1 MPGIYCNLGVRLGRA
16 GLEAREEKNPLLRA
30 LEPISGLSTKSR
42 PSCCEGGGQA
52 KGEEREGG
60 GGKVGVLFYLLLLGW
75 VGAQGKF
82 TRAKQWR
89 RLAGGSV
96 RKQSVAAN

>member
-42 PSCCEGGGQA
+42 LSCCEGGGQA

-60 GGKVGVLFYLLLLGW
+60 GGKVGVLFYLLLLTGDQREPNSRSIQPTYRYTSCL
-75 VGAQGKF
+75 V
-82 TRAKQWR
+82 
-89 RLAGGSV
+89 
-96 RKQSVAAN
+96 